1 MQKVKALKKKK
12 SVENGLAIPD
22 SKNIMLQTIAVKSP
36 N

>member
-1 MQKVKALKKKK
+1 MQKVKALKKK

-22 SKNIMLQTIAVKSP
+22 GKNIMLQAIAVKSP